1 MTASNTFVRYYSYR
15 RKKENADIDIY
26 RIVMSNLNNNHL
38 SILELPDEILCLIIG
53 KLNTFDVFY
62 SLVNVNQQFNRLVF
76 DSLYVHDLNMGT
88 IMNINSWYDQA
99 SSIDPEVLSS
109 ICKKILPRIHSHVHK
124 LTVAEYSMKQVLLA
138 ANYPQ
143 LYSLSLIDFQ
153 AETLYE
159 HLTGVVFNFVHQ
171 NKSLLIFVFISI

>member
-1 MTASNTFVRYYSYR
+1 MKILYELNM
-15 RKKENADIDIY
+15 N
-26 RIVMSNLNNNHL
+26 NLNNNRL
-38 SILELPDEILCLIIG
+38 NILDLPDEILCFIIK
-53 KLNTFDVFY
+53 KLNMINVFN
-62 SLVNVNQQFNRLVF
+62 SLVNVNQRFNRLVF

-138 ANYPQ
+138 ANYSQ